1 MTSVRLAVLISGNG
15 SNLQALIDAAA
26 DGTLKAEIC
35 VVVSNRAQAFGLE
48 RAQLASIPNHV
59 VTHSEFDD
67 RVAFDRALLNL
78 LDDYAPDLIALAGFM
93 RVLGSEFVQR
103 YAGRILNV
111 HPSLLPQFPGLDT
124 HERALRAKVSEHGA
138 SIHFVTEE
146 LDAGPVIVQG
156 KVAVHEGETGNQL
169 AERVNAVEHR
179 IYPAAVAWFAQGLLV
194 CRDGSAWF
202 DGEPLREPKL
212 L

>member
-26 DGTLKAEIC
+26 GGTLKAEIC

-48 RAQLASIPNHV
+48 RAQRANIPDHV
-59 VTHSEFDD
+59 IAHSEFDD
-67 RVAFDRALLNL
+67 RAAFDHALLNL
-78 LDDYAPDLIALAGFM
+78 LDGYAPDLIALAGFM
-93 RVLGSEFVQR
+93 RVLGSEFVQH
-103 YAGRILNV
+103 YAGRIINV
-111 HPSLLPQFPGLDT
+111 HPSLLPEFPGLDT
-124 HERALRAKVSEHGA
+124 HERALRAGVSEHGA
-138 SIHFVTEE
+138 SIHFVTEA

-156 KVAVHEGETGNQL
+156 KVAVREGETGTQL
-169 AERVNAVEHR
+169 AERVHAVEHR
-179 IYPAAVAWFAQGLLV
+179 IYAAAVAWFAQGRLSY
-194 CRDGSAWF
+194 RDGSAWF